1 MKKVKELFNRKL
13 ILSIIGMFVIAGLSF
28 VYIRNT
34 NKELKESE
42 VYDLEVEEKKTN
54 NLDIEEAI
62 KYITVDIKGEV
73 KSPGVYKIEEGKR
86 VVDAINASG
95 GLTKK
100 AVTKYINLSKV
111 LKDEDVIII
120 NNISELE
127 KIEDKKN
134 IEEIKIN
141 NKSNISVKES
151 DVITNDKSDIVK
163 ENDSNKNTIVN
174 INTCTLEEL
183 LSINGIG
190 ESKAK
195 SIIEYRENVGLFTSK
210 EDIMKVSG
218 IGESLYDK
226 IKDYITT
233 E

>member
-1 MKKVKELFNRKL
+1 MKKVKEIFNRKL
-13 ILSIIGMFVIAGLSF
+13 ILSIISMFVIAGLSF
-28 VYIRNT
+28 VYISNT
-34 NKELKESE
+34 NKELKENE

-54 NLDIEEAI
+54 NLEIDETI
-62 KYITVDIKGEV
+62 KYITVDIKGEG

-120 NNISELE
+120 NNISELK

>member
-54 NLDIEEAI
+54 NLDIEEDI

-151 DVITNDKSDIVK
+151 DVITNDKSNIVK
-163 ENDSNKNTIVN
+163 ESDSNKNTIVN

>member
-13 ILSIIGMFVIAGLSF
+13 IFSIISMFVIAGLSF
-28 VYIRNT
+28 VYISNT
-34 NKELKESE
+34 NKELKKSE

-54 NLDIEEAI
+54 NLEIEEAI

-163 ENDSNKNTIVN
+163 ESDSNKNTIVN
-174 INTCTLEEL
+174 INTCTLDEL

>member
-13 ILSIIGMFVIAGLSF
+13 ILSIISMFVIAGLSF
-28 VYIRNT
+28 VYISNT
-34 NKELKESE
+34 NKELKKSE

-54 NLDIEEAI
+54 NLEIEEAI

-163 ENDSNKNTIVN
+163 ESDSNKNTIVN
-174 INTCTLEEL
+174 INTCTLDEL

-218 IGESLYDK
+218 IGKSLYDK

>member
-13 ILSIIGMFVIAGLSF
+13 ILSIVTMFVIAGLSF
-28 VYIRNT
+28 VYISNT
-34 NKELKESE
+34 NKELKKSE

-54 NLDIEEAI
+54 NLEIEEAI

-163 ENDSNKNTIVN
+163 ESDSNKNTIVN

-190 ESKAK
+190 KSKAK

-218 IGESLYDK
+218 IGNSLYDK

>member
-13 ILSIIGMFVIAGLSF
+13 IFSIISMFVIAGLSF
-28 VYIRNT
+28 VYISNT
-34 NKELKESE
+34 NKELKKSE

-54 NLDIEEAI
+54 NLEIEEAI
-62 KYITVDIKGEV
+62 KYITIDIKGEV

-163 ENDSNKNTIVN
+163 ESDSNKNTIVN

-195 SIIEYRENVGLFTSK
+195 SIMEYRENVGLFTSK

-218 IGESLYDK
+218 IGNSLYDK

>member
-1 MKKVKELFNRKL
+1 MKKVKKLFNRKL
-13 ILSIIGMFVIAGLSF
+13 IFSIISMFVIAGLSF
-28 VYIRNT
+28 VYISNT
-34 NKELKESE
+34 NKELKKSE

-54 NLDIEEAI
+54 NLEIEEAI

-120 NNISELE
+120 NNISELK

-163 ENDSNKNTIVN
+163 ESDSNKNTIVN

-218 IGESLYDK
+218 IGNSLYDK

>member
-13 ILSIIGMFVIAGLSF
+13 ILSIVTMFVIAGLSF
-28 VYIRNT
+28 VYISNT
-34 NKELKESE
+34 NKELKKIE

-86 VVDAINASG
+86 VIDAINASG

-163 ENDSNKNTIVN
+163 ESDSNKNTIVN

-218 IGESLYDK
+218 IGNSLYDK

>member
-13 ILSIIGMFVIAGLSF
+13 ILSIISMFVIAGLSF
-28 VYIRNT
+28 VYISNT
-34 NKELKESE
+34 NKELKKSE

-54 NLDIEEAI
+54 NLEIEEAI

-163 ENDSNKNTIVN
+163 ESDSNKNTIVN

-183 LSINGIG
+183 LSINGSG

-218 IGESLYDK
+218 IGNSLYDK

>member
-13 ILSIIGMFVIAGLSF
+13 ILSIISMFVIAGLSF
-28 VYIRNT
+28 VYISNT
-34 NKELKESE
+34 NKELKKSE

-54 NLDIEEAI
+54 NLEIEEPI
-62 KYITVDIKGEV
+62 KYITIDIKGEV

-141 NKSNISVKES
+141 NKSNISVKEN

-163 ENDSNKNTIVN
+163 ESDSNKNTIVN
-174 INTCTLEEL
+174 INTCTLDEL

-218 IGESLYDK
+218 VGESLYDK

>member
-13 ILSIIGMFVIAGLSF
+13 IFSIISMFVIAGLSF
-28 VYIRNT
+28 VYISNT
-34 NKELKESE
+34 NKELKKSE

-54 NLDIEEAI
+54 NLEIEEPI

-73 KSPGVYKIEEGKR
+73 KSPGVYNIEEGKR

-120 NNISELE
+120 NNISELK

-151 DVITNDKSDIVK
+151 NVITNDKSDIVK
-163 ENDSNKNTIVN
+163 ESDSNKNTIVN

-218 IGESLYDK
+218 IGNSLYDK

>member
-13 ILSIIGMFVIAGLSF
+13 ILSIITMFVIAGLSF
-28 VYIRNT
+28 VYISNT
-34 NKELKESE
+34 NKELKKSE

-54 NLDIEEAI
+54 NLEIEKAI

-163 ENDSNKNTIVN
+163 ESDSNKNTIVN

-195 SIIEYRENVGLFTSK
+195 SIIEYRENVGLFASK

>member
-120 NNISELE
+120 NNISELK

-163 ENDSNKNTIVN
+163 ESDSNKNTIVN

-183 LSINGIG
+183 LNINGIG

-218 IGESLYDK
+218 IGNSLYDK

>member
-13 ILSIIGMFVIAGLSF
+13 ILSIISMFVIAGLSF
-28 VYIRNT
+28 VYISNT
-34 NKELKESE
+34 NKELKKSE

-54 NLDIEEAI
+54 NLEIEEAI

-163 ENDSNKNTIVN
+163 ESDSNKNTIVN

-195 SIIEYRENVGLFTSK
+195 SIIEYRDNVGLFTSK

-218 IGESLYDK
+218 IGNSLYDK

>member
-1 MKKVKELFNRKL
+1 MKKVKELFNRKI
-13 ILSIIGMFVIAGLSF
+13 ILSIISMFVIAGLSF
-28 VYIRNT
+28 VYISNT
-34 NKELKESE
+34 NKELKKSE

-54 NLDIEEAI
+54 NLEIEDAI

-120 NNISELE
+120 NNISELK

-163 ENDSNKNTIVN
+163 ESDSNKNTIVN

-218 IGESLYDK
+218 IGNSLYDK

>member
-13 ILSIIGMFVIAGLSF
+13 ILSIICMFVIAGLSF
-28 VYIRNT
+28 VYISNT
-34 NKELKESE
+34 NKELKKSE

-54 NLDIEEAI
+54 NLEIDEPI

-163 ENDSNKNTIVN
+163 ESDSNKNTIVN
-174 INTCTLEEL
+174 INTCTLDEL

-195 SIIEYRENVGLFTSK
+195 SIMEYRENVGLFTSK
-210 EDIMKVSG
+210 DDIMKVSG

>member
-120 NNISELE
+120 NNISELK

>member
-13 ILSIIGMFVIAGLSF
+13 IFSIISMFVIAGLSF
-28 VYIRNT
+28 VYISNT
-34 NKELKESE
+34 NKELKKSE

-54 NLDIEEAI
+54 NLEIEEAI

-120 NNISELE
+120 NNISELK

>member
-13 ILSIIGMFVIAGLSF
+13 ILSIISMFAIAGFSF
-28 VYIRNT
+28 VYISNT
-34 NKELKESE
+34 NKELKKSE

-54 NLDIEEAI
+54 NLEIEDAI

>member
-1 MKKVKELFNRKL
+1 MKIVKELFNRKL

-28 VYIRNT
+28 VYISNT
-34 NKELKESE
+34 NKELKKSE

-54 NLDIEEAI
+54 NLEIEEAI

-120 NNISELE
+120 NNISELK

-163 ENDSNKNTIVN
+163 ESDSNKNTIVN

-218 IGESLYDK
+218 IGDSLYDK

>member
-1 MKKVKELFNRKL
+1 MKKVKKLFNRKL

-54 NLDIEEAI
+54 NLEIEDAI

-134 IEEIKIN
+134 IDEIKIN

-163 ENDSNKNTIVN
+163 ESDSNKNTIVN

-218 IGESLYDK
+218 IGNSLYDK

>member
-13 ILSIIGMFVIAGLSF
+13 ILSIISMFVIAGLSF
-28 VYIRNT
+28 VYISNT
-34 NKELKESE
+34 NKELKKSE

-54 NLDIEEAI
+54 NLEIEDAI

-163 ENDSNKNTIVN
+163 ESDSNKNTIVN

>member
-1 MKKVKELFNRKL
+1 MKKVKELFNRKI
-13 ILSIIGMFVIAGLSF
+13 ILSIISMFVIAGLSF
-28 VYIRNT
+28 VYISNT
-34 NKELKESE
+34 NKELKKSE

-54 NLDIEEAI
+54 NLEIEEAI

-163 ENDSNKNTIVN
+163 ESDSNKNTIVN
-174 INTCTLEEL
+174 INTCTLDEL

>member
-163 ENDSNKNTIVN
+163 ESDSNKNTIVN

>member
-13 ILSIIGMFVIAGLSF
+13 ILSFVTMFVIAGLSF
-28 VYIRNT
+28 VYIGNT
-34 NKELKESE
+34 NKELKKSE

-54 NLDIEEAI
+54 NLEIEEAI

-163 ENDSNKNTIVN
+163 ESDSNKNTIVN

-218 IGESLYDK
+218 IGKSLYDK

>member
-13 ILSIIGMFVIAGLSF
+13 IFSIISMFVIAGLSF
-28 VYIRNT
+28 VYISNT
-34 NKELKESE
+34 NKELKKSE

-54 NLDIEEAI
+54 NLEIEEPI

-120 NNISELE
+120 NNISEIE

-151 DVITNDKSDIVK
+151 DVITNDKNDIVK
-163 ENDSNKNTIVN
+163 ESDSNKNTIVN

-195 SIIEYRENVGLFTSK
+195 SIIEYRENVGFFTSK

>member
-54 NLDIEEAI
+54 NLDIEEDI

-141 NKSNISVKES
+141 NKSNISVKEN

-163 ENDSNKNTIVN
+163 ESDSNKNTIVN

-218 IGESLYDK
+218 IGNSLYDK

>member
-13 ILSIIGMFVIAGLSF
+13 ILSIISMFAIAGLSF
-28 VYIRNT
+28 VYISNT
-34 NKELKESE
+34 NKELKKSE

-54 NLDIEEAI
+54 NLEIEDAI

-100 AVTKYINLSKV
+100 VVTKYINLSKV

-163 ENDSNKNTIVN
+163 ESDSNKNTIVN

-218 IGESLYDK
+218 IGKSLYDK

>member
-1 MKKVKELFNRKL
+1 MKKVKKLFNRKL
-13 ILSIIGMFVIAGLSF
+13 IFSIISMFVIAGLSF
-28 VYIRNT
+28 VYISNT
-34 NKELKESE
+34 NKELKKSE

-54 NLDIEEAI
+54 NLEIEEAI

-120 NNISELE
+120 NNISELK

-163 ENDSNKNTIVN
+163 ESDSNKNTIVN

-195 SIIEYRENVGLFTSK
+195 SIMEYSENVGLFTSK

-218 IGESLYDK
+218 IGNSLYDK

>member
-13 ILSIIGMFVIAGLSF
+13 ILSIISMFVIAGLSF
-28 VYIRNT
+28 VYISNT
-34 NKELKESE
+34 NKELKKSE

-54 NLDIEEAI
+54 NLEIEEAI

-163 ENDSNKNTIVN
+163 ESDSNKNTIVN

>member
-13 ILSIIGMFVIAGLSF
+13 ILSIISMFVIAGLSF
-28 VYIRNT
+28 VYISNT
-34 NKELKESE
+34 NKELKENE

-54 NLDIEEAI
+54 NLEIEEAI

-120 NNISELE
+120 NNISELK

-163 ENDSNKNTIVN
+163 ESDSNKNTIVN

-195 SIIEYRENVGLFTSK
+195 SIMEYRENVGLFTSK

-218 IGESLYDK
+218 IGNSLYDK

>member
-54 NLDIEEAI
+54 NLEIEDAI

-86 VVDAINASG
+86 VVDAINASD

-163 ENDSNKNTIVN
+163 ESDSNKNTIVN

-218 IGESLYDK
+218 IGNSLYDK

>member
-13 ILSIIGMFVIAGLSF
+13 ILSIISMFVIAGLSF
-28 VYIRNT
+28 VYISNT
-34 NKELKESE
+34 NKELKKSE

-54 NLDIEEAI
+54 NLEIEEAI

-111 LKDEDVIII
+111 LKDEDD
-120 NNISELE
+120 ISEIE

-163 ENDSNKNTIVN
+163 ESDSNKNTIVN

-218 IGESLYDK
+218 IGNSLYDK

>member
-13 ILSIIGMFVIAGLSF
+13 ILSIITMFVIAGLSF
-28 VYIRNT
+28 VYISNT
-34 NKELKESE
+34 NRELKKSE

-54 NLDIEEAI
+54 NLEIEEAI

-120 NNISELE
+120 NNISELK

-163 ENDSNKNTIVN
+163 ESDSNKNTIVN

-218 IGESLYDK
+218 IGNSLYDK

>member
-13 ILSIIGMFVIAGLSF
+13 ILSIISMFVIAGLSF
-28 VYIRNT
+28 VYISNT
-34 NKELKESE
+34 NKELKKSE

-54 NLDIEEAI
+54 NLEIEEAI

-163 ENDSNKNTIVN
+163 ESDSNKNTIVN

-195 SIIEYRENVGLFTSK
+195 SIIEYRENVGLFASK

-218 IGESLYDK
+218 IGNSLYDK

>member
-13 ILSIIGMFVIAGLSF
+13 IFSIISMFVIAGLSF
-28 VYIRNT
+28 VYISNT
-34 NKELKESE
+34 NKELKKSE

-54 NLDIEEAI
+54 NLEIEEAI
-62 KYITVDIKGEV
+62 KYITIDIKGEV

-120 NNISELE
+120 NNISELK

-163 ENDSNKNTIVN
+163 ESDSNKNTIVN

-183 LSINGIG
+183 LNINGIG

-218 IGESLYDK
+218 IGNSLYDK

>member
-13 ILSIIGMFVIAGLSF
+13 ILSIVTMFVIAGLSF
-28 VYIRNT
+28 VYISNT
-34 NKELKESE
+34 NKELKKSE

-54 NLDIEEAI
+54 NLEIEEAI

-163 ENDSNKNTIVN
+163 ESDSNKNTIVN

-218 IGESLYDK
+218 IGKSLYDK

>member
-28 VYIRNT
+28 VYISNT
-34 NKELKESE
+34 NKELKKSE

-54 NLDIEEAI
+54 NLEIEDAI

-120 NNISELE
+120 NNISELK

-163 ENDSNKNTIVN
+163 ESDSNKNTIVN
-174 INTCTLEEL
+174 INTCTLDEL

-218 IGESLYDK
+218 IGNSLYDK

>member
-13 ILSIIGMFVIAGLSF
+13 ILSIISMFVIAGLSF
-28 VYIRNT
+28 VYISNT
-34 NKELKESE
+34 NKELKKSE

-54 NLDIEEAI
+54 NLEIEEPI

-163 ENDSNKNTIVN
+163 ESDSNKNTIVN

-218 IGESLYDK
+218 IGNSLYDK